1 MDATDPHIHVTAEL
15 GTETATRNTLSSAF
29 GLVAD
34 RPSVVKAGCGQ
45 RVPFAMTAQQ
55 PEHVTCLPCREYAAG
70 RHQQLAEQLTEAAL
84 LQAVTLDPIDLRRAA
99 DHHRDLARRY
109 GSD

>member
-1 MDATDPHIHVTAEL
+1 MDASDPHIHVTVDL
-15 GTETATRNTLSSAF
+15 GTETETRNLLSSTF

-34 RPSVVKAGCGQ
+34 RPSVVKAGCGR

-55 PEHVTCLPCREYAAG
+55 PEHVTCLPCRDYAAA
-70 RHQQLAEQLTEAAL
+70 RHQRVAEQLLESRTL
-84 LQAVTLDPIDLRRAA
+84 TLDPGDLRRAA

-109 GSD
+109 ASD